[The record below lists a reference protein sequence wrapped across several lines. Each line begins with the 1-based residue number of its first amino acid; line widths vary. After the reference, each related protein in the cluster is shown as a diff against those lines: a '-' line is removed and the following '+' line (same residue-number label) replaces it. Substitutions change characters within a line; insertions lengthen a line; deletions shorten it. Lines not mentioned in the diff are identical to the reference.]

1 MTQGTDEYPYRV
13 LSESSQH
20 VVSLNTRAAINPTAL
35 AVANRSVY
43 KEHLVRRGNELRS
56 TRVSLTQTSSGEAKK
71 DNPS

>member
-43 KEHLVRRGNELRS
+43 KEHLVRRGQTKS
-56 TRVSLTQTSSGEAKK
+56 TLVSLTQTSSGEAKK